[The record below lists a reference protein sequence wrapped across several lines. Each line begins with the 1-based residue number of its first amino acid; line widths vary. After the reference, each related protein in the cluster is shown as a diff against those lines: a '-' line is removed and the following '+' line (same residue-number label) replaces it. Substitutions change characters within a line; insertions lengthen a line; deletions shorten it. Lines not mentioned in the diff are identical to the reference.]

1 MGRVKEVESDLTKAN
16 TTAVLEV
23 PGVPNIQDCF
33 FPFLAISC
41 RRLSCSGRSRSGNEW
56 TSQKYEYAKNV
67 IVATP

>member
-33 FPFLAISC
+33 FPFSC
-41 RRLSCSGRSRSGNEW
+41 YQLSYHVMDGVGLVMNGPH
-56 TSQKYEYAKNV
+56 TNMITYAKNV

>member
-33 FPFLAISC
+33 FPFSSYQ
-41 RRLSCSGRSRSGNEW
+41 LSYHVMDGVGLVMNGPH
-56 TSQKYEYAKNV
+56 TNMITYAKNV